1 MESQLTITI
10 EAMEILVSPGKW
22 ESLNKESSNFD
33 ELDFLLQNSFEDF
46 CDKLC
51 KDGKFQSLNSFY
63 TRRQAHYF
71 SSESSLKWK
80 FASTCLIL
88 NEALLIILQDLSRND
103 RVEKLNSK
111 DAAPSDILS
120 IMQQKVFSS
129 TMQFI
134 IYLGVYPYFA
144 KGVGIPLQQ
153 RSDYGSLLLSCKPE
167 AKSILERQF
176 RLLQVARLFSVCL
189 NRTSLGSLLLSRHLG
204 DCLAVIFQ
212 LCYGVKKY
220 PPQKPSPTETENN
233 IDLRKLSSNYL
244 IESLMSGN
252 INCCDVFPSKTTAEI
267 TNNPSSSRSC
277 NPMETN
283 RENVTS
289 HVHVTVEDITFCQK
303 FLEKLVNGSYQP
315 SLVRELVF
323 LQGVPAPKLLKKLN
337 EENSDIKFSPPNFSP
352 TPQWLKNACSLNLT
366 KILLKPNGVLYIVQ
380 GMLDASISD
389 SKNPIDENKIRDGI
403 SKVIANI
410 PLNEKVDN
418 YYNLI
423 LPQVNALLKCNDME
437 MSQQYLRIACC
448 TMNIVCKQQP
458 DIFEEYCLRYI
469 FGPFYTCTG
478 YLHKDT
484 TLQGA
489 SLISESEFSKCLQ
502 NCHKI
507 FVLGCE
513 PHSYLLTNLKQ
524 FIHVIFCL
532 FCWKDAPINVKK
544 LSEELLLTYLKFLDE
559 KNAVMC
565 LKSFIFSTTNK
576 VPQFK
581 IPLMHASLDFIVESN
596 GAVSVVF
603 DDKKKGQYDF
613 FSEDSDMIDNLMDL
627 LDKIKPNKLSENL
640 FVDMLQS
647 LTQTLTSK
655 VSSCSKFPEN
665 LDKNSLDIN
674 PRSFSCNSDEIF
686 YQLKIL
692 TFIAAIYEK
701 QNFSSNSNTKYILE
715 FIKAALTRCC
725 CKANE
730 NEFDFESI
738 FTNEILTISLGLL
751 TAIVASAMEMSNEE
765 QNSMRTFI
773 PLLQN
778 VITSTDNH
786 SIKTMASS
794 LRIAVATYGAVW
806 PDMDSAVILENEQS
820 TKTTD
825 SKKDQKLIEVIE
837 NSSQE
842 PCGNKTALGNKV
854 TLLSADKS
862 VDQSLER
869 ENKEKHLCQPDS
881 NTIVSNINEIS
892 TKDSNRSNLKN
903 SAPENN
909 TLQPKF
915 ATANTFKMRYN
926 FPKEKDSRL
935 SELQSALKDAYDSLV
950 PVQGH
955 GLIALTQLIQNK
967 DEETL
972 KKQDLILHIFEEKL
986 IHPDSYIYLSAV
998 KGLSVMADHFPN
1010 KVVPRIIKLFQDPE
1024 SEIHNVEAVSS
1035 ELKIKLGECL
1045 VKVTQGLGE
1054 TVVKFKNILLNAFLQ
1069 GTKDSDFLV
1078 RASCLSNL
1086 GEVCKLLRFS
1096 LGNVIYEIFSCCSSL
1111 AKHDSSAEV
1120 RAAAVLLI
1128 TQLLQ
1133 GLGKDTFVL
1142 LEDILKDLYKL
1153 LKSIKSKEQ
1162 DEAVKLQ
1169 TNLALYELNDLVKDA
1184 LFPKQVLTKRIRVLD
1199 YTL

>member
-10 EAMEILVSPGKW
+10 EAMEILISPGKW
-22 ESLNKESSNFD
+22 EILNKESSNFD

-46 CDKLC
+46 CGKLC
-51 KDGKFQSLNSFY
+51 KDTKFHSLNSFY

-88 NEALLIILQDLSRND
+88 NEALLIILEHLSRND
-103 RVEKLNSK
+103 RVKKLDNK

-120 IMQQKVFSS
+120 IIQQKVFSN
-129 TMQFI
+129 TIQFI

-153 RSDYGSLLLSCKPE
+153 RSDYCSLLLSCKPE

-220 PPQKPSPTETENN
+220 PPQKPSQPETGNN
-233 IDLRKLSSNYL
+233 IDLRQLSSNYL
-244 IESLMSGN
+244 IESLISGN
-252 INCCDVFPSKTTAEI
+252 INYCDVFPLKTTAEI
-267 TNNPSSSRSC
+267 TNNLSSSRSC
-277 NPMETN
+277 NPVETS
-283 RENVTS
+283 REIVTS
-289 HVHVTVEDITFCQK
+289 HVLVTVEDITFCQK
-303 FLEKLVNGSYQP
+303 FFEKLTNGSYQP

-323 LQGVPAPKLLKKLN
+323 LQGVPAPKFLKKLN
-337 EENSDIKFSPPNFSP
+337 ERNPDIKFAPSNFSP
-352 TPQWLKNACSLNLT
+352 APQWLKNACSLNLT
-366 KILLKPNGVLYIVQ
+366 RILLKPKGVFYIVQ

-389 SKNPIDENKIRDGI
+389 SKIPIDEDKICDGI

-410 PLNEKVDN
+410 PLNEEVDH

-423 LPQVNALLKCNDME
+423 LPQVNALLKCNDTK
-437 MSQQYLRIACC
+437 MSRQYLRVACC
-448 TMNIVCKQQP
+448 VMNIVCKKQP
-458 DIFEEYCLRYI
+458 DIFEKYCLRYI
-469 FGPFYTCTG
+469 FDAFYTCTE
-478 YLHKDT
+478 YIHKDT
-484 TLQGA
+484 TLKGA
-489 SLISESEFSKCLQ
+489 SVISESEFSKSLQ

-532 FCWKDAPINVKK
+532 FCWNDIPLDVKK

-576 VPQFK
+576 ISQFK
-581 IPLMHASLDFIVESN
+581 IPLMHVSLDFMVESN
-596 GAVSVVF
+596 GAVSVAF

-613 FSEDSDMIDNLMDL
+613 FAEDSGMINNLMDL
-627 LDKIKPNKLSENL
+627 LDKIKSNKLSENL
-640 FVDMLQS
+640 FIDLLQS

-655 VSSCSKFPEN
+655 VSSDSKFPEN
-665 LDKNSLDIN
+665 LDIN
-674 PRSFSCNSDEIF
+674 PQSSSCNSEEIF

-701 QNFSSNSNTKYILE
+701 LNFSSKSSIKHILE
-715 FIKAALTRCC
+715 FIEAALTKCC
-725 CKANE
+725 CKASE

-738 FTNEILTISLGLL
+738 FTNEILTMSLGLL
-751 TAIVASAMEMSNEE
+751 TAVVAGAMEMSNEE
-765 QNSMRTFI
+765 QNSMRAFI

-778 VITSTDNH
+778 VIMSTDNH
-786 SIKTMASS
+786 SIKAMASS

-806 PDMDSAVILENEQS
+806 PDMDSTAMLVNEQS
-820 TKTTD
+820 AKSTD
-825 SKKDQKLIEVIE
+825 SIKDQKLIEVIE

-842 PCGNKTALGNKV
+842 PCGNKAALFSTDN
-854 TLLSADKS
+854 SM
-862 VDQSLER
+862 DQSLER
-869 ENKEKHLCQPDS
+869 ENKEKHLCKPDS
-881 NTIVSNINEIS
+881 HIIASNINEIS
-892 TKDSNRSNLKN
+892 TKQSNRSNLKN
-903 SAPENN
+903 SLPENN

-915 ATANTFKMRYN
+915 ATANTFKMGYN
-926 FPKEKDSRL
+926 FPKEKDSNL
-935 SELQSALKDAYDSLV
+935 SELQSALKDTSDSLV

-955 GLIALTQLIQNK
+955 GLIALTQLIQKK
-967 DEETL
+967 DEAAL

-986 IHPDSYIYLSAV
+986 TRPDSYIYLSAV
-998 KGLSVMADHFPN
+998 KGLSVMADRFPN

-1024 SEIHNVEAVSS
+1024 SEIHNGEAVSS

-1054 TVVKFKNILLNAFLQ
+1054 TVVKFKNILLDAFLQ
-1069 GTKDSDFLV
+1069 GTKDNDFLV

-1120 RAAAVLLI
+1120 QAAAVLLI

-1153 LKSIKSKEQ
+1153 LKSIESEEHS
-1162 DEAVKLQ
+1162 EAVKLQ
-1169 TNLALYELNDLVKDA
+1169 TNLALNELNDLVKDA

-1199 YTL
+1199 P

>member
-22 ESLNKESSNFD
+22 EILNKESSNFD
-33 ELDFLLQNSFEDF
+33 ELDFLLQNSFENF
-46 CDKLC
+46 CGKLC
-51 KDGKFQSLNSFY
+51 KDAKFQSLNSFY

-88 NEALLIILQDLSRND
+88 NEALLIILQDLTRND
-103 RVEKLNSK
+103 KVDKLNSK
-111 DAAPSDILS
+111 DTAPSDILS
-120 IMQQKVFSS
+120 IMQQKVFSR
-129 TMQFI
+129 TIQFI

-252 INCCDVFPSKTTAEI
+252 INYCDVFPSKTTAEI

-277 NPMETN
+277 NPMETS

-289 HVHVTVEDITFCQK
+289 HALVTVEDITFCQK
-303 FLEKLVNGSYQP
+303 FLEKLINGSYQP

-337 EENSDIKFSPPNFSP
+337 ERNSDIKFSPSNFSP
-352 TPQWLKNACSLNLT
+352 APQWLKNACSLNLT

-380 GMLDASISD
+380 GMLDASLSD
-389 SKNPIDENKIRDGI
+389 SKNPIDEDKICDGI

-410 PLNEKVDN
+410 PLNEEVDN

-437 MSQQYLRIACC
+437 MSQQYLRVACC

-458 DIFEEYCLRYI
+458 DIFEEYCLR
-469 FGPFYTCTG
+469 
-478 YLHKDT
+478 
-484 TLQGA
+484 
-489 SLISESEFSKCLQ
+489 
-502 NCHKI
+502 
-507 FVLGCE
+507 
-513 PHSYLLTNLKQ
+513 
-524 FIHVIFCL
+524 
-532 FCWKDAPINVKK
+532 
-544 LSEELLLTYLKFLDE
+544 
-559 KNAVMC
+559 
-565 LKSFIFSTTNK
+565 TTNK
-576 VPQFK
+576 VSQFK
-581 IPLMHASLDFIVESN
+581 IPLMHACLDFIVESN

-603 DDKKKGQYDF
+603 DDKKKRQYDF

-640 FVDMLQS
+640 FIDMLQN
-647 LTQTLTSK
+647 LTQALTSK

-674 PRSFSCNSDEIF
+674 PQSFSCNSDEIF

-701 QNFSSNSNTKYILE
+701 QNFSSKSNTKYILE
-715 FIKAALTRCC
+715 FIKAALAKCC

-738 FTNEILTISLGLL
+738 FTNEILTMSLGLL
-751 TAIVASAMEMSNEE
+751 TAVVASAMEMSNEE

-778 VITSTDNH
+778 VITSTDDH
-786 SIKTMASS
+786 SIKSMASS

-806 PDMDSAVILENEQS
+806 PDMDSAVMLDNEQS

-825 SKKDQKLIEVIE
+825 SKKDQKLIEIIE

-842 PCGNKTALGNKV
+842 PCENKTVLGNKAALFS
-854 TLLSADKS
+854 TDKS

-881 NTIVSNINEIS
+881 NTIVSNIDEIS

-903 SAPENN
+903 SLPENN

-915 ATANTFKMRYN
+915 ATANTFKMSYN
-926 FPKEKDSRL
+926 FPKEKDSHL
-935 SELQSALKDAYDSLV
+935 SELQSALKDTYDSLV

-986 IHPDSYIYLSAV
+986 THPDSYIYLSAV

-1024 SEIHNVEAVSS
+1024 SEIHNGEAVSS

-1069 GTKDSDFLV
+1069 GTKDNDFLV

-1153 LKSIKSKEQ
+1153 LKSIKSEEHN
-1162 DEAVKLQ
+1162 EAVKLQ
-1169 TNLALYELNDLVKDA
+1169 TNLALNELHDLVKDA

-1199 YTL
+1199 PYKNKKKTKPYEIVGQEIEEKLDDKVRFGKFRRK